1 MEDDFSKAIVSE
13 SKRIRTAYKEAL
25 IAYSPES
32 RRVLTR
38 RHWNENRN
46 SPGEMYN
53 LTSRFGQAK
62 VDKWAQSNT
71 LRDSLE
77 VRQ

>member
-13 SKRIRTAYKEAL
+13 SKRIRMAYKEAL

-46 SPGEMYN
+46 SPGEVAR
-53 LTSRFGQAK
+53 LAIKFGQNK
-62 VDKWAQSNT
+62 VYKWTQENT
-71 LRDSLE
+71 LRD
-77 VRQ
+77 QMGG